1 MLAKNITRQFL
12 NQILTLVT
20 GFIMSVITA
29 RILGAEGRGY
39 FALLLNTS
47 GFLNLLLGL
56 SLGSVIVHVISTD
69 KTPLRSTVNTLSVI
83 MLALIVFCFLLLLIF
98 PFAQLNFLLL
108 DR

>member
-12 NQILTLVT
+12 NQIVTLVG

-56 SLGSVIVHVISTD
+56 SLGGVIVHVVSTN
-69 KTPLRSTVNTLSVI
+69 KTPFRETINTLSVI
-83 MLALIVFCFLLLLIF
+83 ILALILICLLLLLFF
-98 PFAQLNFLLL
+98 PF
-108 DR
+108 